1 MTGLGVTDISYANKQ
16 EQEKLKRVSE
26 HLKPDFYEKGYNIF
40 NNAIDCIERNVNP
53 KFIFCDLCNRIY
65 YNA

>member
-1 MTGLGVTDISYANKQ
+1 MGLGIDDISYASKK
-16 EQEKLKRVSE
+16 EQESLKNLSKL
-26 HLKPDFYEKGYNIF
+26 LKPDFYEKGYAFF